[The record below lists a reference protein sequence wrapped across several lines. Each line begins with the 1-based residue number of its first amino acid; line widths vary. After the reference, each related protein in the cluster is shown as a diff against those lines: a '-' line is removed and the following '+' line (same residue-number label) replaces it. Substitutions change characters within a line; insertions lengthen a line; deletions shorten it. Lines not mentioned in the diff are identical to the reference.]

1 MKIVFV
7 TDLHGSKAKYRH
19 VFEAAKRHSAAAVVN
34 GGDMLTLEGDIHR
47 TQKKF
52 IEGFLDSCFAEYE
65 KAGIYHLGYL
75 GNDDLGILDACFA
88 KVCSKYPHVVNLAQG
103 RFELGPFEF
112 IGMNWVTDYP
122 FQLKDRCRKDQGDY
136 VFQRQLGPGLLSTE
150 QGFKQLDDWPAYA
163 ATLPTIEDEL
173 EALPKPRDAGKAV
186 YVMHMPP
193 ARIGLDVCQS
203 GDEVGSLAIYRFIER
218 TQPLLTMHG
227 HIHESPSRSGKW
239 KAEMGRTICVQPGQA
254 SCGVVTY
261 VLIDLDGVK
270 MERFEER
277 LA

>member
-1 MKIVFV
+1 MKIIFV

-19 VFEAAKRHSAAAVVN
+19 VFESAKRHSAAAIVN

-52 IEGFLDSCFAEYE
+52 IEGFLDPYFAEYE

-75 GNDDLGILDACFA
+75 GNDDLGILDACFS
-88 KVCSKYPHVVNLAQG
+88 KVCSKYPHAVNLAQR

-122 FQLKDRCRKDQGDY
+122 FQLKDRCRKDDKDY

-173 EALPKPRDAGKAV
+173 EVLPKPQDVGKAV
-186 YVMHMPP
+186 YIMHMPP

-227 HIHESPSRSGKW
+227 HIHESPSRSGLW
-239 KAEMGRTICVQPGQA
+239 KAEMGKTVCVQPGQA

-261 VLIDLDGVK
+261 VLIDLDGMK
-270 MERFEER
+270 LERIEEPI
-277 LA
+277 